1 MTGAAAAEIT
11 VSGTGRV
18 GIRTTEG
25 AAATGRVAAVGGTIS
40 AEADAFYAA
49 FAAATAATALSTA
62 GNAVPATTGVIVAD
76 QVLLATALAG
86 AQTDLLAAQV
96 NYADL
101 AALAATT
108 EANLTTARGVIT
120 ARQNDVDSLAEIK
133 AAADGT
139 QEVAAAAKAA
149 DTTSAVNR
157 VRISFAASGET
168 DSGIAFGLS
177 ARADQSNTTT
187 GGSQYI
193 SGAFGKIK
201 MGDLGGADKDAAG
214 HIAGGVGVSGMGSA
228 NEILYQAAGH
238 NLGYEFS
245 AGGVTFGYSQ
255 DTAIQTGSNSA
266 MGIKWSGDMGGTGVT
281 VGLGQSK
288 MGTATQSTMSV
299 AVSMGGL
306 TIKGISSTNDNG
318 PAVTVGAV
326 ASTAVGTRF
335 TDGSTTANNDTDY
348 TGVSVSYAMDAVSVT
363 AYTKKV
369 ATLGAAD
376 EDYTGIGFTYD
387 MGGATL
393 KAGMVDNN
401 NLSSMDIGVSFSF

>member
-1 MTGAAAAEIT
+1 MTGAAAAQIT
-11 VSGTGRV
+11 VKGTGRI

-25 AAATGRVAAVGGTIS
+25 AAAVAAVDAVASDLS
-40 AEADAFYAA
+40 AAQVTLIDLYDAAA
-49 FAAATAATALSTA
+49 GPVTAAAATAGAAFVVGAQSDANIARINVELVKFTAEHTAAVAALSDTSKDDAGWDTA
-62 GNAVPATTGVIVAD
+62 NDLV
-76 QVLLATALAG
+76 TA
-86 AQTDLLAAQV
+86 AA
-96 NYADL
+96 NDI
-101 AALAATT
+101 
-108 EANLTTARGVIT
+108 ANLTAI
-120 ARQNDVDSLAEIK
+120 LAS
-133 AAADGT
+133 AQGADA
-139 QEVAAAAKAA
+139 VAAVAKLD
-149 DTTSAVNR
+149 DTTAAVNR

-168 DSGIAFGLS
+168 DSGISYGLS

-201 MGDLGGADKDAAG
+201 MGDLGGADKDAVG

-245 AGGVTFGYSQ
+245 ASGITFGYSQ

-266 MGIKWSGDMGGTGVT
+266 MGIKWSGDMAGTGVT
-281 VGLGQSK
+281 IGLGQSK
-288 MGTATQSTMSV
+288 LGTATQSTMSV

-306 TIKGISSTNDNG
+306 SIKGISSTNDNG

-401 NLSSMDIGVSFSF
+401 DISVMDIGVSFSF